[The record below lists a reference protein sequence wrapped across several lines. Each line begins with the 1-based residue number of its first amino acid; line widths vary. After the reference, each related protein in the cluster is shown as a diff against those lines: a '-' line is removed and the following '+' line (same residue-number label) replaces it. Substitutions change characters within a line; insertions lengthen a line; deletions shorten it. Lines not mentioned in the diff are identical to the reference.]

1 MLVSRAVLRLA
12 LPPRG
17 SLRPNS
23 DVDPL
28 KYYYAPLVGR
38 IFAARI
44 NLGLRLLP
52 AVRAER
58 LLEVGFGSGLLLPTL
73 ARVARVVDG
82 IDLCSEPD
90 EVRAQVGAMGVG
102 NLGELVR
109 GDIRALP
116 FSSGRY
122 DVVVAFSI
130 LEHLRQGELPA
141 ALAEVVRVLGPGGRL
156 LVGCPAVHKAMN
168 LAFAAIGFHGIEQHH
183 FSSIH
188 DVVAAARAAG
198 LSVER
203 QATFPAPVP
212 LGWAPYNAVLL
223 RKPAGRSS

>member
-38 IFAARI
+38 VFTARI
-44 NLGLRLLP
+44 NLGLGLQP

-58 LLEVGFGSGLLLPTL
+58 LLEEGYGSGLLLPTL
-73 ARVARVVDG
+73 ARVALVVDG
-82 IDLCSEPD
+82 IDLASEPD
-90 EVRAQVGAMGVG
+90 EVRAQVSAMGVD
-102 NLGELVR
+102 NLGELVH
-109 GDIRALP
+109 GDVRALP
-116 FSSGRY
+116 FAAGRY

-130 LEHLRQGELPA
+130 FEHLRPGELGA
-141 ALAEVVRVLGPGGRL
+141 ALAGVARVLGPGGRL

-168 LAFAAIGFHGIEQHH
+168 LAFAAIGFRGIERHH
-183 FSSIH
+183 LSSIH
-188 DVVAAARAAG
+188 DVLGAARLAG
-198 LSVER
+198 FSLER
-203 QATFPAPVP
+203 SATFPAPVP

-223 RKPAGRSS
+223 RAAPRGTA